1 MLPPVG
7 LSHEVRVQ
15 TSNFLIGSPCPVV
28 KYADNVLKVF
38 ATSFSIVVSCI
49 ISAFLFDFHPTV
61 TFLIGASLV
70 VSATVMYSSPE
81 RKLRRKPIL
90 PVTTRN

>member
-1 MLPPVG
+1 MIAVHPLVVPP
-7 LSHEVRVQ
+7 SR
-15 TSNFLIGSPCPVV
+15 FLVV

-38 ATSFSIVVSCI
+38 ATSFSIIISCV

-61 TFLIGASLV
+61 TFLLGASLV
-70 VSATVMYSSPE
+70 VSATVMYSSPD

-90 PVTTRN
+90 PVTSRT